1 LRIYRENGTAAVD
14 ITDRALRVVYS
25 RRVDAVSKGE
35 AATPGFGPNNASVYV
50 IGDEHNKRPVWARMG
65 DGVVQWGYEDWWP
78 SLFHTSGTLYVVAK
92 V

>member
-1 LRIYRENGTAAVD
+1 M
-14 ITDRALRVVYS
+14 
-25 RRVDAVSKGE
+25 
-35 AATPGFGPNNASVYV
+35 PGFGPNNASVYV